1 MKNTLRP
8 LAKILVV
15 AVLGIGYMASSPPMQ
30 CLASPPTAPTNSQS
44 QPESPQ
50 QSADAVVS
58 FMDNRFIIRTQAVP
72 LEKVL
77 AMVTRETGVAFFL
90 KGLVETPVTADFE
103 ARDLEVGIKRLI
115 RGLNSVFYYGP
126 SQPGAKEIR
135 LTSVLIISNPDS
147 RKVAVIR
154 PSSIDEDPEQ
164 DSDTAPYRKMFA
176 DIDRLKE
183 AALTDDSAID
193 ELARLAETEENE
205 LRRVAAVEAL
215 GETDD
220 PQFAN
225 LLFNIALQDDDFGVR
240 AAAVDALGNTTSGQ
254 EATDYLLQT
263 LNDQHTQVRA
273 AAVEA
278 LASVGGENATD
289 ALMEA
294 MKDEGSLVRVVAV
307 SALADIGDK
316 RAVPALIEALN
327 DTDEEVREYAREALE
342 AMGIKEGSPQK

>member
-1 MKNTLRP
+1 
-8 LAKILVV
+8 
-15 AVLGIGYMASSPPMQ
+15 MASYPPEQ
-30 CLASPPTAPTNSQS
+30 CLALPPTSPTNSQS
-44 QPESPQ
+44 QPESLQ

-58 FMDNRFIIRTQAVP
+58 FMDNRFTIRAHAVP

-77 AMVTRETGVAFFL
+77 AIVTRETGVAFFL
-90 KGLVETPVTADFE
+90 KGSVDTPVTANFE

-147 RKVAVIR
+147 RKVSVIR
-154 PSSIDEDPEQ
+154 PSSIDEDPGQ
-164 DSDTAPYRKMFA
+164 DPAAAPYRKMFE

-183 AALTDDSAID
+183 AASTDNSAIY
-193 ELARLAETEENE
+193 ELARLAESEENE
-205 LRRVAAVEAL
+205 LRRLAAVEAL

-240 AAAVDALGNTTSGQ
+240 AAAVDALGHTTSGQ

-273 AAVEA
+273 AALEA

-289 ALMEA
+289 ALIAA
-294 MKDEGSLVRVVAV
+294 MNDEGSLVRVIAV
-307 SALADIGDK
+307 TALAEIGDE

-327 DTDEEVREYAREALE
+327 DTDEEVREYAREALAE
-342 AMGIKEGSPQK
+342 MGIQEDTPPK